1 MNMDRATFES
11 FKSQGYN
18 RIPVVR
24 EVLADTDTPLSTY
37 LKLGKGPHSYFF
49 ESIQGG
55 EKWGRFSIIGLPWA
69 TVRRVGGAR
78 VSVEWGG
85 EVLGEPEEKGSYCF
99 T

>member
-37 LKLGKGPHSYFF
+37 LKHGKGPYS
-49 ESIQGG
+49 
-55 EKWGRFSIIGLPWA
+55 
-69 TVRRVGGAR
+69 
-78 VSVEWGG
+78 
-85 EVLGEPEEKGSYCF
+85 
-99 T
+99 